1 MAEKTVLPNGLRILS
16 THMPHTN
23 AVTINIL
30 VEAGSRYEAPR
41 EAGMSH
47 YLEHMF
53 FKGTRKRPEAREISD
68 AIESIGGIM
77 NASTDHEDMVLWA
90 KVPQSHS
97 ALAIDVLL
105 DMLQNSTLDHDEM
118 EKERMVILE
127 EINMVYDTPSQRVFQ
142 LVGELLYPNHPL
154 GRDVAGTTE
163 SVQAIDREML
173 TRYLSKQYSPTNTV
187 ISVAGNVDHQDIVR
201 MVQKALG
208 AWEPSQTAPLTAF
221 ETHETDASV
230 RVEYRKTEQAHIC
243 LGMQG
248 FANNDPRRFA
258 SNLLVSILGDGMSSR
273 LFAELREN
281 QGLVYDLSAS
291 GTYYQDCGSVI
302 FYAASDPRK
311 SKQTLTSLLQELQ
324 RATEDI
330 TEHEINRIKELIKGR
345 MLLRMEDSRNV
356 AAWYGGQELL
366 QKTALTPE
374 EIFAEY
380 DAVSLTDVNNIARTL
395 FKPENYHIAVFGP
408 FRKDTQFKNIL
419 QNQ

>member
-97 ALAIDVLL
+97 DLAIDVLL

-173 TRYLSKQYSPTNTV
+173 TRYLS
-187 ISVAGNVDHQDIVR
+187 
-201 MVQKALG
+201 
-208 AWEPSQTAPLTAF
+208 
-221 ETHETDASV
+221 
-230 RVEYRKTEQAHIC
+230 
-243 LGMQG
+243 
-248 FANNDPRRFA
+248 
-258 SNLLVSILGDGMSSR
+258 
-273 LFAELREN
+273 
-281 QGLVYDLSAS
+281 
-291 GTYYQDCGSVI
+291 
-302 FYAASDPRK
+302 
-311 SKQTLTSLLQELQ
+311 
-324 RATEDI
+324 
-330 TEHEINRIKELIKGR
+330 
-345 MLLRMEDSRNV
+345 
-356 AAWYGGQELL
+356 
-366 QKTALTPE
+366 
-374 EIFAEY
+374 
-380 DAVSLTDVNNIARTL
+380 
-395 FKPENYHIAVFGP
+395 
-408 FRKDTQFKNIL
+408 
-419 QNQ
+419 